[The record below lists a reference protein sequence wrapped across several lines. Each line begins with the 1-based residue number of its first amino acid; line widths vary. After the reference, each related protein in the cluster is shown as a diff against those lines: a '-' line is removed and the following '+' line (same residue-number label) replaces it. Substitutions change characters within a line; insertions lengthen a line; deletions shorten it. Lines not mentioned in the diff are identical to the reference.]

1 MGLGKTLG
9 GLAGGYF
16 GYSKLGAKLGS
27 HVDKFFKT
35 SAFGQKA
42 SKFASKMGSKYKALN
57 DASGGL
63 LGKGISKVAK
73 AGGSFIGSRIAGAKG
88 AEIGN
93 KIGKAVGKW
102 AKGKGSLNDSLKSSY
117 QGAGGKSSSKSKSKA
132 LPSETS
138 KPSTSDMLSRL

>member
-16 GYSKLGAKLGS
+16 GYSKLGEKIGS
-27 HVDKFFKT
+27 HVDKFFKS

-93 KIGKAVGKW
+93 KIGKAVGRW

-117 QGAGGKSSSKSKSKA
+117 QGSGGTNSTKVKTSSK
-132 LPSETS
+132 TS
-138 KPSTSDMLSRL
+138 TTNTMNKL